1 MKKNSYFSWLELM
14 HLNLRGADIHW
25 QEQQNYKLSII
36 SECEL
41 CLSSF
46 KLVSMKLK
54 TYNSHNT
61 FQICTPKTIKW
72 VLSYNKI
79 FVLYYF
85 DIVSLTTKLLHSK
98 ISKLCNHLDTSLLVN
113 IRIPK
118 MVWCFL
124 LHFRILN
131 HKSIKNT
138 NFNPGFG
145 FFCER
150 FLLGEVLCA
159 NAQSTI
165 FPGTASHSIM
175 P

>member
-1 MKKNSYFSWLELM
+1 M

-36 SECEL
+36 SEREL

-61 FQICTPKTIKW
+61 FQICTPKTVKW
-72 VLSYNKI
+72 VLSCNKI

-85 DIVSLTTKLLHSK
+85 EIVSLTAKLLHSK

-113 IRIPK
+113 IHIPK

-131 HKSIKNT
+131 HKSVKNT

-145 FFCER
+145 FFCGR

-165 FPGTASHSIM
+165 FPGTASHSVM